1 MEVRKIL
8 ELDTRAQKK
17 KKKKFKKSRRV
28 LPDALLEKQWSN
40 NQEPVVGS

>member
-1 MEVRKIL
+1 MDVRKIL
-8 ELDTRAQKK
+8 ELDTHAH
-17 KKKKFKKSRRV
+17 KKKKFKNSRRE